1 MFEGSSQA
9 PWYDGLSPF
18 LFLGGYAV
26 FVIVAAVLGLMVL
39 WRIYRLLGL
48 HIKLPNVASRCRWL
62 WNRLPWQSPSPN
74 HSCSRLR

>member
-48 HIKLPNVASRCRWL
+48 HIKLTKRRLEMPVALESA
-62 WNRLPWQSPSPN
+62 PVAEPQP
-74 HSCSRLR
+74 